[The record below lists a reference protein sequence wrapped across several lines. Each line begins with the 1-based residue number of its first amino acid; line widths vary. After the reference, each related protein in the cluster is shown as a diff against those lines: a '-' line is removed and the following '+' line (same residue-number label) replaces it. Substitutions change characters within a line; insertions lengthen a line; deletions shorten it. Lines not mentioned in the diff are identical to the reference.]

1 MTDYKSL
8 LDYAKT
14 DTQRNVIKA
23 CIKAGS
29 NSKASKLLG
38 TGRRSI
44 DKAVNRV
51 KEHAARQGFAPEH
64 DMKKPAP
71 QGFHVKGVSSLYDDE
86 GNLKIQWVKT
96 SADKDDE
103 LRRVMDAF
111 TEAFA
116 DMRGASYDVSAPSQV
131 NDDLLTVYP
140 MGDPHIGMYAWAE
153 EAGEDFDCDIAERN
167 LTNAVKNL
175 VERSPDSKTAIVLN
189 LGDFF
194 HSDSLENRSLN
205 SGHSFDVDSRWSKV
219 LWIGAKAMIQCVYS
233 ALKKHEKVIVKNV
246 IGNHDTH
253 TSQALSLALSLY
265 FENNDRVDVDS
276 SPSRFWFYKFGKVL
290 IGSTHG
296 DTVKPEKLGGI
307 MATNKPQ
314 DWGNTVHRYWYT
326 GHIHSRNAMELDGCM
341 WESFRT
347 LAAKDAWH
355 ASKGYSSGRDMVS
368 IHHHKDYGEIERH
381 TISLSMLR
389 AA

>member
-8 LDYAKT
+8 LPYAKT
-14 DTQRNVIKA
+14 DAQREAIKA
-23 CIKAGS
+23 CISAGS
-29 NSKASKLLG
+29 NQKAAKLLG
-38 TGRRSI
+38 KQRRTV

-51 KEHAARQGFAPEH
+51 KEYAARQGFAPDH
-64 DMKKPAP
+64 DMSKPAP
-71 QGFHVKGVSSLYDDE
+71 QGFHVKGTSTLYDDQ

-96 SADKDDE
+96 QADKDDE
-103 LRRVMDAF
+103 LRRVLDAF
-111 TEAFA
+111 TEAFS
-116 DMRGASYDVSAPSQV
+116 DYKGASKAVAVPS
-131 NDDLLTVYP
+131 NSMDELLTVYP

-167 LTNAVKNL
+167 LTSAVKNL
-175 VERSPDSKTAIVLN
+175 VERSPNSKTAIVLN

-194 HSDSLENRSLN
+194 HSDSLENKSLN

-219 LWIGAKAMIQCVYS
+219 LWIGARAMIQCIHS
-233 ALKKHEKVIVKNV
+233 ALEKHQNVIVKNV

-253 TSQALSLALSLY
+253 TSQALALALSLY
-265 FENNDRVDVDS
+265 FENNKRVTVDN
-276 SPSRFWFYKFGKVL
+276 SPSKFWFYQFGKVL

-314 DWGNTVHRYWYT
+314 EWGKTVHRYWYT

-368 IHHHKDYGEIERH
+368 IHLHKDHGEVERH